1 MNLKYSALIAALAV
15 STTSAFTGPTAFHRS
30 TALSGIADDDIES
43 AVNRASLY
51 EAGAADTPFAK
62 RYRDLKGKK
71 VKTLGEAFADFT
83 DRLGT
88 PINALYKNMMTDI
101 VGTTHLTVVNAR
113 FVRDP
118 IWSLGMVS
126 SLELL
131 LKNYPETEAR
141 QRITTALF
149 DACGLN
155 EEDVRSEATALK
167 TWAAG
172 KTSDQIATALK
183 GEGDGP
189 IVPVALAAKADEFWM
204 YSRFFSIGL
213 VSMMEDCGVDPNAD
227 DVYPVMEEWMGKSLG
242 KSHFT
247 ACSDSDTYFKIKN
260 KLDMMETM
268 MKEIEIREK
277 KRMAERL
284 EDKAEAAL
292 KKAERGVELEK
303 EIAKEAEEKA
313 ASS

>member
-1 MNLKYSALIAALAV
+1 
-15 STTSAFTGPTAFHRS
+15 
-30 TALSGIADDDIES
+30 
-43 AVNRASLY
+43 
-51 EAGAADTPFAK
+51 
-62 RYRDLKGKK
+62 
-71 VKTLGEAFADFT
+71 
-83 DRLGT
+83 
-88 PINALYKNMMTDI
+88 
-101 VGTTHLTVVNAR
+101 
-113 FVRDP
+113 
-118 IWSLGMVS
+118 MVS

-247 ACSDSDTYFKIKN
+247 ACVSCS
-260 KLDMMETM
+260 KLH
-268 MKEIEIREK
+268 IFPFYIR
-277 KRMAERL
+277 ACTN
-284 EDKAEAAL
+284 
-292 KKAERGVELEK
+292 
-303 EIAKEAEEKA
+303 
-313 ASS
+313 